1 MKKFSK
7 IIIISIII
15 FMLTIL
21 SVVSSAKPIYATQ
34 KNKNYIKVALDQPI
48 LPAINYQSVTDKKE
62 TEMSA
67 DNIQQKIDEIEEK
80 LKNAKD
86 SEKQNLE
93 AEKQYWNNL
102 KLAANLSPTRTIK
115 VPVDQP
121 IVPAINQNPTLNK
134 GEIQGNQ
141 SVTDKKETEMS
152 ADNIQQ
158 KIDEIEEKLKNAKD
172 SEKQNLETEKQ
183 KWINLKSQATSSSTG
198 TIKVPV
204 DQLSTETNNSTK
216 DDDSD
221 EDQDEEVNKNTPL
234 GWIETALD
242 GIVGILFIFR
252 KLMFIALSY
261 TVYTILS
268 GALGSSFTIESIL
281 FNQVKDG
288 NKVGILSV
296 DFFDSTKDNNSEAN
310 NAIQENIAMWY
321 VSIRNLSITI
331 LVIIA
336 LYIAIRMLL
345 ATTADGKAQYKTIL
359 LYWVQSLALIF
370 VLHYIMIGI
379 IAINNGLVKAI
390 YNAGKDVMPKE
401 NVDITNTILKNAV
414 LDPRFTIGWANAIA
428 FCVLMFI
435 TMMFFLLYLKRMLN
449 AAFLIIIAPLITI
462 TYSIDKIGDGKSQ
475 ALNSWLKEFAYNILI
490 QPFHCIT
497 YLAIGSIGAKL
508 MAGSK
513 PGEEGGIAKILIGM
527 YFLSFIITSEGIV
540 KKIFGIEANNIGTAV
555 GEAAFIGTVMGKI
568 GQTSKNKMNYT
579 GDSKTN
585 EFLGKKEVGLGI
597 KRKPRIGSS
606 NTAGTGAAGAGATGT
621 GAAGTGPAGTGKTL
635 LAKAKEVAGAAKA
648 KAVAGAAKAKAVA
661 GAAKAKAVAGAAGAG
676 ATGTGPA
683 GTGPAAQQN
692 SQDWYSHYNKDDE
705 RREELNNNPNRTQVE
720 NNELA
725 RNNARARSGL
735 RRKKL
740 IRGIGNIAR
749 PSNVIRGSLTMAN
762 LALAIATGD
771 AKAITAAGFATKDH
785 VKNNMDEAVERYS
798 QQTVADSYQLARKVS
813 PEKDADYFKDLA
825 NGEVDPANA
834 EEATFMKDFRK
845 YQTTMNKHGKMQSD
859 EERIKEDN
867 NRLLD
872 NINAG
877 RVDEK
882 SGITRVIR
890 IAGKK
895 VP

>member
-93 AEKQYWNNL
+93 TEKQYWKNL

-121 IVPAINQNPTLNK
+121 IFPAINQNPTLNK

-141 SVTDKKETEMS
+141 SVTDKKEIEMS
-152 ADNIQQ
+152 ADDIQQ
-158 KIDEIEEKLKNAKD
+158 KINKIEEKLKTATD

-183 KWINLKSQATSSSTG
+183 KWTNLKSEATSSSTG

-204 DQLSTETNNSTK
+204 DQLSPETNNSTK

-345 ATTADGKAQYKTIL
+345 STTADGKAQYKTIL

-379 IAINNGLVKAI
+379 IAINDGLVKAI

-414 LDPRFTIGWANAIA
+414 LDPRFTIGWANAVA

-585 EFLGKKEVGLGI
+585 EFLGEKEVGLGI

-606 NTAGTGAAGAGATGT
+606 NTAGTGP
-621 GAAGTGPAGTGKTL
+621 AGTGPAG
-635 LAKAKEVAGAAKA
+635 
-648 KAVAGAAKAKAVA
+648 
-661 GAAKAKAVAGAAGAG
+661 
-676 ATGTGPA
+676 A
-683 GTGPAAQQN
+683 GTQPAAQQN
-692 SQDWYSHYNKDDE
+692 PQDWYSHYNKDDE

-749 PSNVIRGSLTMAN
+749 PSNVIRGSLAMAN

-785 VKNNMDEAVERYS
+785 VKNNMDEAVEKYS

-859 EERIKEDN
+859 EEKIKEDN

-882 SGITRVIR
+882 SGITRAIR

-895 VP
+895 FRKVP

>member
-34 KNKNYIKVALDQPI
+34 KNKDYIKVALDQPI

-62 TEMSA
+62 IEMSA
-67 DNIQQKIDEIEEK
+67 DDIQQKINKIEEK
-80 LKNAKD
+80 LKTA
-86 SEKQNLE
+86 
-93 AEKQYWNNL
+93 
-102 KLAANLSPTRTIK
+102 T
-115 VPVDQP
+115 
-121 IVPAINQNPTLNK
+121 
-134 GEIQGNQ
+134 
-141 SVTDKKETEMS
+141 
-152 ADNIQQ
+152 
-158 KIDEIEEKLKNAKD
+158 D

-183 KWINLKSQATSSSTG
+183 KWANLHSKALLSSTGTTKVPVDQPVPIINYQPVTDKPEIEMSADDIQQKINKIEEKLKTATDSEKQNLETEKQKWTNLKSEATSSSTG

-204 DQLSTETNNSTK
+204 DQLSPETNNSTK

-345 ATTADGKAQYKTIL
+345 STTADGKAQYKTIL

-379 IAINNGLVKAI
+379 IAINDGLVKAI

-414 LDPRFTIGWANAIA
+414 LDPRFTIGWANAVA

-568 GQTSKNKMNYT
+568 GQKSGNKMNYT

-606 NTAGTGAAGAGATGT
+606 NTAGTGP
-621 GAAGTGPAGTGKTL
+621 AGTGPAGTGKTL
-635 LAKAKEVAGAAKA
+635 LAKAKA
-648 KAVAGAAKAKAVA
+648 KAVAGAAKAKA
-661 GAAKAKAVAGAAGAG
+661 GAGAAGAG
-676 ATGTGPA
+676 AAGA
-683 GTGPAAQQN
+683 GTQPAAQQN
-692 SQDWYSHYNKDDE
+692 PQDWYSHYNKDDE

-735 RRKKL
+735 RRKKI

-749 PSNVIRGSLTMAN
+749 PSNVIRGSLAMAN

-785 VKNNMDEAVERYS
+785 VKNNMDEAVEKYS

-859 EERIKEDN
+859 EEKIKEDN

-882 SGITRVIR
+882 SGITRGIR
-890 IAGKK
+890 IVGKK
-895 VP
+895 FRKVP

>member
-93 AEKQYWNNL
+93 TEKQYWKNL

-115 VPVDQP
+115 VPVDQ
-121 IVPAINQNPTLNK
+121 
-134 GEIQGNQ
+134 
-141 SVTDKKETEMS
+141 
-152 ADNIQQ
+152 
-158 KIDEIEEKLKNAKD
+158 
-172 SEKQNLETEKQ
+172 
-183 KWINLKSQATSSSTG
+183 
-198 TIKVPV
+198 
-204 DQLSTETNNSTK
+204 LSPETNNSTK

-345 ATTADGKAQYKTIL
+345 STTADGKAQYKTIL

-401 NVDITNTILKNAV
+401 NVDITNTILKRAV
-414 LDPRFTIGWANAIA
+414 LDPRFTIGWANAVA

-585 EFLGKKEVGLGI
+585 EFLGEKEVGLGI

-606 NTAGTGAAGAGATGT
+606 NTAGTGPAGAG
-621 GAAGTGPAGTGKTL
+621 PA
-635 LAKAKEVAGAAKA
+635 
-648 KAVAGAAKAKAVA
+648 
-661 GAAKAKAVAGAAGAG
+661 
-676 ATGTGPA
+676 GTGPA
-683 GTGPAAQQN
+683 GTGPAGTGPAGAGPAGTGPAGTGPAGAGPAGAGPAGAGPAGAGPAGAGPAGAGTQPAAQQN
-692 SQDWYSHYNKDDE
+692 PQDWYSHYNKDDE

-749 PSNVIRGSLTMAN
+749 PSNVIRGSLAMAN

-785 VKNNMDEAVERYS
+785 VKNNMDEAVEKYS

-859 EERIKEDN
+859 EEKIKEDN

-882 SGITRVIR
+882 SGITRGIR

-895 VP
+895 FRKVP

>member
-67 DNIQQKIDEIEEK
+67 DNIQQKIDEI
-80 LKNAKD
+80 D
-86 SEKQNLE
+86 
-93 AEKQYWNNL
+93 
-102 KLAANLSPTRTIK
+102 
-115 VPVDQP
+115 
-121 IVPAINQNPTLNK
+121 
-134 GEIQGNQ
+134 
-141 SVTDKKETEMS
+141 
-152 ADNIQQ
+152 
-158 KIDEIEEKLKNAKD
+158 EKLKNAKD

-183 KWINLKSQATSSSTG
+183 KWINLKSEATSSSTG

-204 DQLSTETNNSTK
+204 DQLSPETNNSTK

-242 GIVGILFIFR
+242 GIVGILFIFH
-252 KLMFIALSY
+252 KLIFIALSY

-414 LDPRFTIGWANAIA
+414 LDLRFTIGWANAVA

-585 EFLGKKEVGLGI
+585 EFLGEKEVGLGI

-606 NTAGTGAAGAGATGT
+606 NTAGTGP
-621 GAAGTGPAGTGKTL
+621 AGTGPAG
-635 LAKAKEVAGAAKA
+635 AGP
-648 KAVAGAAKAKAVA
+648 
-661 GAAKAKAVAGAAGAG
+661 AGAG
-676 ATGTGPA
+676 TQ
-683 GTGPAAQQN
+683 PAAQQN
-692 SQDWYSHYNKDDE
+692 PQDWYSHYNKDDE

-749 PSNVIRGSLTMAN
+749 PSNVIRGSLAMAN

-785 VKNNMDEAVERYS
+785 VKNNMDEAVEKYS

-834 EEATFMKDFRK
+834 EEAKFMKDFRK

-859 EERIKEDN
+859 EEKIKEDN

-882 SGITRVIR
+882 SGITRGIR

-895 VP
+895 FRKVP

>member
-34 KNKNYIKVALDQPI
+34 KNKDYIKVALDQPI

-67 DNIQQKIDEIEEK
+67 DDIQQKINKIEEK
-80 LKNAKD
+80 LKTA
-86 SEKQNLE
+86 
-93 AEKQYWNNL
+93 
-102 KLAANLSPTRTIK
+102 T
-115 VPVDQP
+115 
-121 IVPAINQNPTLNK
+121 
-134 GEIQGNQ
+134 
-141 SVTDKKETEMS
+141 
-152 ADNIQQ
+152 
-158 KIDEIEEKLKNAKD
+158 D

-183 KWINLKSQATSSSTG
+183 KWANLHSKALLSSTGTTKVPVDQPVPIINYQPVTDKPEIEMSADDIQQKINKIEEKLKTATDSEKQNLETEKQKWTNLKSEATSSSTG

-204 DQLSTETNNSTK
+204 DQLSPETNNSTK

-345 ATTADGKAQYKTIL
+345 STTADGKAQYKTIL

-379 IAINNGLVKAI
+379 IAINDGLVKAI

-414 LDPRFTIGWANAIA
+414 LDPRFTIGWANAVA

-568 GQTSKNKMNYT
+568 GQKSGNKMNYT

-606 NTAGTGAAGAGATGT
+606 NTAGTGPAGT
-621 GAAGTGPAGTGKTL
+621 GPAGTGPAGTGKTL
-635 LAKAKEVAGAAKA
+635 LAK
-648 KAVAGAAKAKAVA
+648 AKAKAVA

-676 ATGTGPA
+676 VAGA
-683 GTGPAAQQN
+683 GTQPAAQQN
-692 SQDWYSHYNKDDE
+692 PQDWYSHYNKDDE

-749 PSNVIRGSLTMAN
+749 PSNVIRGSLAMAN

-785 VKNNMDEAVERYS
+785 VKNNMDEAVEKYS

-859 EERIKEDN
+859 EEKIKEDN

-882 SGITRVIR
+882 SGITRGIR
-890 IAGKK
+890 IVGKK
-895 VP
+895 FRKVP

>member
-1 MKKFSK
+1 
-7 IIIISIII
+7 
-15 FMLTIL
+15 
-21 SVVSSAKPIYATQ
+21 
-34 KNKNYIKVALDQPI
+34 
-48 LPAINYQSVTDKKE
+48 
-62 TEMSA
+62 MSA
-67 DNIQQKIDEIEEK
+67 DDIQQKINKIEEK
-80 LKNAKD
+80 LKTA
-86 SEKQNLE
+86 
-93 AEKQYWNNL
+93 
-102 KLAANLSPTRTIK
+102 T
-115 VPVDQP
+115 
-121 IVPAINQNPTLNK
+121 
-134 GEIQGNQ
+134 
-141 SVTDKKETEMS
+141 
-152 ADNIQQ
+152 
-158 KIDEIEEKLKNAKD
+158 D

-183 KWINLKSQATSSSTG
+183 KWTNLKSEATSSSTG

-204 DQLSTETNNSTK
+204 DQLSPETNNSTK

-345 ATTADGKAQYKTIL
+345 STTADGKAQYKTIL

-379 IAINNGLVKAI
+379 IAINDGLVKAI

-414 LDPRFTIGWANAIA
+414 LDPRFTIGWANAVA

-585 EFLGKKEVGLGI
+585 EFLGEKEVGLGI

-606 NTAGTGAAGAGATGT
+606 NTAGTGP
-621 GAAGTGPAGTGKTL
+621 AGTGPAGAGP
-635 LAKAKEVAGAAKA
+635 AGA
-648 KAVAGAAKAKAVA
+648 
-661 GAAKAKAVAGAAGAG
+661 
-676 ATGTGPA
+676 GPA
-683 GTGPAAQQN
+683 GTGPAGAGTQPAAQQN
-692 SQDWYSHYNKDDE
+692 PQDWYSHYNKDDE

-749 PSNVIRGSLTMAN
+749 PSNVIRGSLAMAN

-785 VKNNMDEAVERYS
+785 VKNNMDEAVEKYS

-859 EERIKEDN
+859 EEKIKEDN

-882 SGITRVIR
+882 SGITRAIR

-895 VP
+895 FRKVP